1 MRDRKPA
8 EVRNIQLLGEFGGQS
23 QECAKLLDTNPE
35 PDHIQNCKE
44 DQIFPYEE
52 AQIAVKSGSEDN
64 NGAETTLE
72 SLKNRTCR
80 K

>member
-1 MRDRKPA
+1 MCKM
-8 EVRNIQLLGEFGGQS
+8 VQTQS
-23 QECAKLLDTNPE
+23 

-64 NGAETTLE
+64 NGDNARISEKSNLQE
-72 SLKNRTCR
+72 VAQRGRDSVTC
-80 K
+80 